1 MPTTFPSPTQNRA
14 AAGLDS
20 QKTHIRTLTRA
31 AVSGLTISETQNG
44 AVRQSVITLNA
55 VSVTITRNG
64 TTAVYGGL
72 QLATFPEGVNI
83 LLGGVANLT
92 VTRGETTNMTATAP
106 LVVAVG
112 SVTASNN
119 ATLSST
125 EADAVPSSAFTLVAG
140 TKASG
145 GHLATAAI
153 YDGHTTARP
162 VFLNVAGDNTTDQC
176 VATGNSSVTVTGTIV
191 LTWIQLGDYT

>member
-1 MPTTFPSPTQNRA
+1 MGFPTPNQNRA
-14 AAGLDS
+14 RSSSDVLKLNLGA
-20 QKTHIRTLTRA
+20 LTRA
-31 AVSGLTISETQNG
+31 SVSGLTITDSGQG
-44 AVRQSVITLNA
+44 ALRTSVLTLTN
-55 VSVTITRNG
+55 VNIPITRNG

-72 QLATFPEGVNI
+72 QLATFPEGVHN
-83 LLGGVANLT
+83 LVGAVASLAI
-92 VTRGETTNMTATAP
+92 TRGETTNMTATAP
-106 LVVAVG
+106 LVAAVG

-125 EADAVPSSAFTLVAG
+125 EADAIPSTAFTLVAG

-162 VFLNVAGDNTTDQC
+162 VFLNIAGDNATDQC
-176 VATGNSSVTVTGTIV
+176 VATGNSSVTVSGSIV
-191 LTWIQLGDYT
+191 LHWAQLGDY

>member
-1 MPTTFPSPTQNRA
+1 MPTTAVSPTQNRA
-14 AAGLDS
+14 PYVSDT
-20 QKTHIRTLTRA
+20 QKTHVRTLTRS
-31 AVSGLTISETQNG
+31 AVSGLVIKETGAG
-44 AVRQSVITLNA
+44 AVRQTVLELTN

-64 TTAVYGGL
+64 TTSVYGGL

-83 LLGGVANLT
+83 VLGGVASLT

-106 LVVAVG
+106 LVAAVG

-125 EADAVPSSAFTLVAG
+125 EADVVASSAFTLVAG
-140 TKASG
+140 TKTAG

-162 VFLNVAGDNTTDQC
+162 VFLNFAGDNTTDQC